1 MKAFTLILGKI
12 NFQPQIKQILQL
24 IVANT
29 HQENVEMFQSIA
41 KVNIKNFTHSNPKL
55 TKLVNQHL
63 QVEEHAQHY
72 IVQEI
77 KLLDSTKNV
86 LRG

>member
-12 NFQPQIKQILQL
+12 NFQHQIKPTLQL
-24 IVANT
+24 IVNNT
-29 HQENVEMFQSIA
+29 HQENVEMFQLIA
-41 KVNIKNFTHSNPKL
+41 KVNIGSFTLSNPKL

-63 QVEEHAQHY
+63 QVEEHVQHY

-77 KLLDSTKNV
+77 KRLDSTKNV